1 MTTLI
6 MRRKG
11 NTLVPVSPYDEETL
25 GEVAQDKDL
34 TVKITRNRS
43 WRQNRLYHA
52 LVQKVAENHPHYRSS
67 KPLEMWLKLRMGYVD
82 DVLLHDGQVMPIL
95 SSTSFASMGQDEF
108 QKFFNEALTILVEE
122 VLPGVDRD
130 DLIKEVEAMTGLEVP
145 CAF

>member
-11 NTLVPVSPYDEETL
+11 NALVPVSLYDEETL
-25 GEVAQDKDL
+25 GDVAQDKDL

-43 WRQNRLYHA
+43 WKQNRLYHA

-130 DLIKEVEAMTGLEVP
+130 DLIREVEAMTGLEVP

>member
-11 NTLVPVSPYDEETL
+11 NALVPVSPYDEETL

-43 WRQNRLYHA
+43 WKQNRLYHA
-52 LVQKVAENHPHYRSS
+52 LVQKVAENHPHYRSA

-82 DVLLHDGQVMPIL
+82 DILLHDGQVMPIL

-108 QKFFNEALTILVEE
+108 QKFFNNALTILVEE
-122 VLPGVDRD
+122 VLPGVDKD
-130 DLIKEVEAMTGLEVP
+130 ALIKEVEAMTGLEAP
-145 CAF
+145 CVF

>member
-67 KPLEMWLKLRMGYVD
+67 KPLEMWLKIRMGYVD